1 MTEAT
6 KAQPVRKA
14 AGQAGKAVREGP
26 GKAVQ
31 AAGRKAKQAGEQAS
45 GGGNPIK
52 AGLRKLG
59 QAATHYALSSVTNKV
74 EGVTG
79 RLSDFAEGS
88 GGNLLGAVTGSDKS
102 IGGSAMAGAAKGALK
117 GVVGKLKGGK
127 GQGGKKLKVTNI
139 VETIDVGAPIRVVY
153 NQWTQFGEFPS
164 FMKKV
169 EAVNQESDE
178 KLTWKAQI
186 LWSHREWKSTIS
198 EQVPDER
205 IIWRSE
211 GAKGYVD
218 GAVSFHELTP
228 DLTRVMVTLEY
239 HPKGFFEGTGNLW
252 RAQGRRARL
261 ELKHFA
267 RHVMTQVMLH
277 PDEIADGGWR
287 GEIRDGEVVKDHDT
301 AVQEE
306 QESAGEQEEEEP
318 EEGEPEDE
326 YEEEEEPEE
335 EPEKGEPEDE
345 YEEEEEPEEEPEKG
359 EPEDEYEEEEEPEEE
374 PEKGEPEDEYEEE
387 EEPEEEPEEEERP
400 RARRAPVRRRTASRS
415 G

>member
-1 MTEAT
+1 MTETT
-6 KAQPVRKA
+6 KAQPLRKA
-14 AGQAGKAVREGP
+14 AGKAGKAVREGP
-26 GKAVQ
+26 GRAVET
-31 AAGRKAKQAGEQAS
+31 AGQTAKQAGEQVS

-52 AGLRKLG
+52 SGLRKLG
-59 QAATHYALSSVTNKV
+59 KAATHYALSSVTNKV

-79 RLSDFAEGS
+79 RLSDFAEGN
-88 GGNLLGAVTGSDKS
+88 GGNLISAVTGSDKS
-102 IGGSAMAGAAKGALK
+102 VGGSAVAGAAKGAFK
-117 GVVGKLKGGK
+117 GLVGKLGKGGK
-127 GQGGKKLKVTNI
+127 GQGGTKLKLTNI
-139 VETIDVGAPIRVVY
+139 VETIDVGAPIRIVY
-153 NQWTQFGEFPS
+153 NQWTQFQDFPS

-186 LWSHREWKSTIS
+186 FWSHREWKSTIR

-228 DLTRVMVTLEY
+228 DLTRIMVTLEY

-252 RAQGRRARL
+252 RAQGRRVRL

-267 RHVMTQVMLH
+267 RHVMSQVMLH
-277 PDEIADGGWR
+277 PDEIAEGGWR
-287 GEIRDGEVVKDHDT
+287 GEIRDSEVVKDHDT

-306 QESAGEQEEEEP
+306 QESAGEQEGEEEL

-326 YEEEEEPEE
+326 YEEEEEEE

-345 YEEEEEPEEEPEKG
+345 YEEEEEPEKG
-359 EPEDEYEEEEEPEEE
+359 EPEDEYEEEE
-374 PEKGEPEDEYEEE
+374 EEE

-415 G
+415 GG

>member
-26 GKAVQ
+26 GGAAEAVGQ
-31 AAGRKAKQAGEQAS
+31 KAKQSS
-45 GGGNPIK
+45 GGGNPVK
-52 AGLRKLG
+52 SGLRKLG

-79 RLSDFAEGS
+79 RLSDFAEGG
-88 GGNLLGAVTGSDKS
+88 GGNLLGAVTGSDTS
-102 IGGSAMAGAAKGALK
+102 VGGSAVAGAAKGALK
-117 GVVGKLKGGK
+117 GMVGKLGKGGK
-127 GQGGKKLKVTNI
+127 GQGGKLKVTNI

-153 NQWTQFGEFPS
+153 NQWTRFGDFPS

-186 LWSHREWKSTIS
+186 LWSHREWKSTIR

-228 DLTRVMVTLEY
+228 DLTRIMVTLEY
-239 HPKGFFEGTGNLW
+239 HPQGFFEGTGNLW
-252 RAQGRRARL
+252 RAQGRRVRL
-261 ELKHFA
+261 ELKHFV

-277 PDEIADGGWR
+277 PDEIVEGGWR

-306 QESAGEQEEEEP
+306 QESAGEQAEEEP
-318 EEGEPEDE
+318 G
-326 YEEEEEPEE
+326 
-335 EPEKGEPEDE
+335 KGEPEDE
-345 YEEEEEPEEEPEKG
+345 YEEEEEEEPEEKPGKG
-359 EPEDEYEEEEEPEEE
+359 EPEDEYEEEEE
-374 PEKGEPEDEYEEE
+374 
-387 EEPEEEPEEEERP
+387 EEPEEEERP
-400 RARRAPVRRRTASRS
+400 RPRRAPVRRRMASRS
-415 G
+415 GG